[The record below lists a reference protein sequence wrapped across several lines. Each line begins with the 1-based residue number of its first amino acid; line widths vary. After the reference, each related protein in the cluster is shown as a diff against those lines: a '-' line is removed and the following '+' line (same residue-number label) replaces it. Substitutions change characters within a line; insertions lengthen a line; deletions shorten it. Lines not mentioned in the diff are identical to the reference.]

1 MPRIQPQML
10 FLFSGT
16 PLVVGLFCF
25 YIRSLSFYIRSLLTV
40 VCKPQEGNTHSFKYT
55 THTHIIQMHTQIPP
69 NHTHALSLTR
79 TL

>member
-16 PLVVGLFCF
+16 PLVVGLFC
-25 YIRSLSFYIRSLLTV
+25 YYIRSLLTV

-55 THTHIIQMHTQIPP
+55 THTHIIQMHTQIPQ